1 MIKIIFIIFSF
12 IFLFAENIEVF
23 GVKSEIKNNKIIIYD
38 GILIKD
44 NMILSANKIE
54 YDKVSKIVKAEGNI
68 YINYDKYDYI
78 LANKVLIDLK
88 TNGISA
94 SPFFLFNFK
103 DNSWITSNEV
113 KNMGEWYYGKYSIAS
128 TCEIINPDW
137 KIISTSINYNKQTK
151 WIDLYNPTLYIH
163 EVPVLY
169 LPYLGFSLNKTRS
182 SGFLTPLI
190 GYSANEGLLL
200 TTPYYQTLGRVADL
214 ELDPT
219 IRTKRGKGIY
229 STFRFV
235 HSPTSYGEFKIG
247 TFKDNSTYQKK
258 YDLANQTHT
267 GWSFLYTN
275 KSLLTK
281 SDKLYIDL
289 KNANDTEYFYLDAYN
304 YKFKTVNTKILTS
317 KINYYTHKGYD
328 YLGVYGTYFKDTSK
342 ISNADTMQ
350 ILPQIN
356 YHRFNDNFYGNF
368 SYSVDANI
376 YNYTREKGYKAIKKS
391 VVIPFNYNISFF
403 DDYLKFGITEQLN
416 TSQVDISDGN
426 VSKLV
431 RLDTFLKVYSNLSK
445 RYPNF
450 IHHIATSIT
459 FGMDNYFNYNNVES
473 DYIDTSLMKKSIS
486 LKLYQYLISA
496 NWQIDHK
503 LSEVYYLD
511 DNNVSSKY
519 SALLNDINIKY
530 YNYYLKDS
538 NKYSIDDKKVN
549 YNSITI
555 GYKNDK
561 TKLEGSFIYQREL
574 PNIAKSKSYAL
585 NGYWK
590 YDGIHKL
597 FASYNYDLVLDIT
610 KYYLIGLSM
619 KKKCWNYSI
628 SYKKETLPLLTN
640 DGISSIIQKTIYF
653 QIELVP
659 LGGVDQQYQFNSK
672 KG

>member
-1 MIKIIFIIFSF
+1 MTKIIIFLFSI

-23 GVKSEIKNNKIIIYD
+23 GVKSKIKDNKVIVYN
-38 GILIKD
+38 GLLIKD
-44 NMILSANKIE
+44 GMLVSADKIE
-54 YDKVSKIVKAEGNI
+54 YDKILNIIKANGNI

-78 LANKVLIDLK
+78 LANKVIIDLK

-94 SPFFLFNFK
+94 EPFFLFNFK
-103 DNSWITSNEV
+103 DNSWIRSDEV
-113 KNMGEWYYGKYSIAS
+113 KNRGEWYHGKYSIAS
-128 TCEIINPDW
+128 TCEITNPDW
-137 KIISTSINYNKQTK
+137 KIVSSSINYNKQTK
-151 WIDLYNPTLYIH
+151 WIDLYNPTLYIYK
-163 EVPVLY
+163 VPVLY
-169 LPYLGFSLNKTRS
+169 LPYLGFSLNKSRS
-182 SGFLTPLI
+182 SGFLTPLV

-200 TTPYYQTLGRVADL
+200 TTPYYHTLGISADL
-214 ELDPT
+214 EIEPT

-247 TFKDNSTYQKK
+247 SFKDNESYQTK

-275 KSLLTK
+275 NSLLRNN
-281 SDKLYIDL
+281 DKLYINL

-304 YKFKTVNTKILTS
+304 YEFKTVNTKILTS
-317 KINYYTHKGYD
+317 KINYYTYKDYN
-328 YLGVYGTYFKDTSK
+328 YLGIYSTYFKDTSK
-342 ISNADTMQ
+342 ISNEDTMQ

-368 SYSVDANI
+368 SYSIDANI
-376 YNYTREKGYKAIKKS
+376 YNYTRKKGYKAIKKS
-391 VVIPFNYNISFF
+391 IVIPLNYNISFF
-403 DDYLKFGITEQLN
+403 DDYLKFAITEQLN
-416 TSQVDISDGN
+416 TTQVDISDN
-426 VSKLV
+426 HTAKLT

-445 RYPNF
+445 KYPNF
-450 IHHIATSIT
+450 IHHIATSLT
-459 FGMDNYFNYNNVES
+459 FGMDNYFNYNNVET

-486 LKLYQYLISA
+486 LKLYQYLISS

-511 DNNVSSKY
+511 DDNVNSKY
-519 SALLNDINIKY
+519 SALLNDISIRY
-530 YNYYLKDS
+530 YSYYLRDS
-538 NKYSIDDKKVN
+538 NKYSIDDEKVN
-549 YNSITI
+549 YNSITL
-555 GYKNDK
+555 GYQDSRK
-561 TKLEGSFIYQREL
+561 KLEGSFIYQREL
-574 PNIAKSKSYAL
+574 SNISKSKSYAL

-590 YDGIHKL
+590 YDGLHKL
-597 FASYNYDLVLDIT
+597 FASYNYDLVLDMT
-610 KYYLIGLSM
+610 KYYLIGVSM

-659 LGGVDQQYQFNSK
+659 LGGVEQQYKFNNK